1 MRKEDTS
8 KLAVSLCNCFAE
20 TPQTLHFAAQCTVFR
35 IMLPAHCTVFRIML
49 TAHCTVFR
57 IMLPA
62 HCTVFH
68 IMLTAHCTVF
78 RIMLT
83 AQCTVF
89 RIMLTINTGFSRCV
103 QLTNSLLFVPQTEF
117 VLYELQI
124 VYEYIT
130 IIRAKRKAV

>member
-20 TPQTLHFAAQCTVFR
+20 TPKTLHFAAQCTIFR
-35 IMLPAHCTVFRIML
+35 IMLP
-49 TAHCTVFR
+49 AHCTVFR

-78 RIMLT
+78 HIMLT